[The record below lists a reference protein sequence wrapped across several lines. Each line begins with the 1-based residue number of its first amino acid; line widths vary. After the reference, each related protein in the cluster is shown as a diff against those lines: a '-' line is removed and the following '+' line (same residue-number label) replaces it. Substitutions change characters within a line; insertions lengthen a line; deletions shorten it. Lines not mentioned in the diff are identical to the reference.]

1 MPSLPASRRPPPLPL
16 ILVWFVLLLALW
28 TAVSL
33 YLHARLQSHMRSTAE
48 QMQVIAAAHARAIE
62 EWWLLHESNAGLLAL
77 AGGAHSPVHR
87 LKLDAQRKSRANT
100 WLQSIVLTHDY
111 LSAVLLDAS
120 GMPVAESVRPGP
132 PLVSGVAPGAFAQLL
147 AREEGG
153 YLPATDGLSLLW
165 LKPLG
170 VEAGWLVLRHGLQ
183 EVQALLDPGPQAL
196 PGLQLRL
203 VQHTAQGMQYLQL
216 PSGAEP
222 AKPDDPLIAR
232 LPAPGHPAELLT
244 DTLGPDGQPVLAAIH
259 GNIGPDWTLVALMS
273 RQAILEALHPQ
284 IIQTLVMAVITSLVC
299 TLAMW
304 SARRH
309 QIDAALRVSHDELQR
324 VVEARTA
331 ELCQSLERL
340 HAEAGR
346 REQVQAERDGLFSL
360 AGDLLAIVDD
370 KGMFLRVNPAWER
383 TLGHPVVQIEGTHW
397 LDWLHP
403 DDVQRSLE
411 TAAQLA
417 GGQPL
422 QHFANRCRHAD
433 GGWRW
438 LEWSAVRDPQHGH
451 IYAVARDVT
460 ERRENEQK
468 LRLAHRGLDA
478 SPNSV
483 LIADA
488 VQPGLIVLYAN
499 PAYERLSGRPLAGVI
514 GQPCDFMTDAD
525 TDPQALVEL
534 RAALAKGCDTRIE
547 MQCRRA
553 DGKPFWTNLHLAPV
567 REPHGRIS
575 HWVVIQQDVTARRSI
590 EARLVHQAGHDA
602 LTGLPNRTRL
612 RERLKHALAR
622 ARRSGGRIA
631 VLFVDLDR
639 FKTINDSLGHAVG
652 DALLCEVAQR
662 LKQSVRTGDLVA
674 RLGGDEF
681 VVLAEHI
688 GRPDDAARVARKL
701 IEVIELPYAVA
712 GREFVLSASIG
723 IGLYPD
729 DAGDLDT
736 LLRVADTAMYGVK
749 HGGRNGYG
757 YYEPAMHER
766 ALAALERERDL
777 RGALE
782 RGEFELHYQPQ
793 VELASGRIVA
803 VEALLRWRHPQR
815 GLVPPDQF
823 IPIAEESGL
832 IVPIGDW
839 VTRTAC
845 AQLGEW
851 QHLGLG
857 PLRMA
862 VNLSARQFRR
872 AEIVAETLAAVEA
885 AGIAPQSL
893 ELEITESL
901 LMDDVERALTRMHAL
916 GDRGLRLAM
925 DDFGTGY
932 SSLAFLKRFPVGMLK
947 IDRLFVRDL
956 TENAA
961 NAAIARTIVQLGQN
975 LGLTVLAEGVE
986 EAEQAEMLRGFG
998 CTLIQGWLT
1007 GRPQPAADL
1016 RKLLEAQRA
1025 GQTVLPPAPPPARVV
1040 ALRAG

>member
-1 MPSLPASRRPPPLPL
+1 M
-16 ILVWFVLLLALW
+16 LLLALW
-28 TAVSL
+28 TAVSV
-33 YLHARLQSHMRSTAE
+33 YLNERLQAHARATAQ
-48 QMQVIAAAHARAIE
+48 QMQVIAAARARALD
-62 EWWLLHESNAGLLAL
+62 EWWLLHDSNAGLLAL
-77 AGGAHSPVHR
+77 AAGAHAPVHR
-87 LKLDAQRKSRANT
+87 LRLDAPRKSRADS
-100 WLQSIVLTHDY
+100 WLQSVVQTHEY

-132 PLVSGVAPGAFAQLL
+132 PVGAGVAPGDFAQLL
-147 AREEGG
+147 ASEGG
-153 YLPATDGLSLLW
+153 GHLLARDGRSLLW

-170 VEAGWLVLRHGLQ
+170 AEAGWLVLRHGLQ
-183 EVQALLDPGPQAL
+183 EAMALLDPGPQSLA
-196 PGLQLRL
+196 GLQLRL
-203 VQHTAQGMQYLQL
+203 IHHTAQGAQYLNLPRGPQL
-216 PSGAEP
+216 AP
-222 AKPDDPLIAR
+222 PDDALIAR
-232 LPAPGHPAELLT
+232 LPVGPGQPVELLS
-244 DTLGPDGQPVLAAIH
+244 DALGPDGQPVLAAVH
-259 GNIGPDWTLVALMS
+259 GGIGPGWTLVALLS
-273 RQAILEALHPQ
+273 RQAMLETLRPQ
-284 IIQTLVMAVITSLVC
+284 IVQTLVIAVITTLVC

-309 QIDAALRVSHDELQR
+309 QLDAALRVSHDELQH
-324 VVEARTA
+324 VVEARTV
-331 ELCQSLERL
+331 ELRQSLERL
-340 HAEAGR
+340 HAEAGH

-370 KGMFLRVNPAWER
+370 DGVFLRVNPAWER
-383 TLGHPVVQIEGTHW
+383 TLGHAVAQIEGTHW

-403 DDVQRSLE
+403 EDRERSLRIAGK
-411 TAAQLA
+411 TLA
-417 GGQPL
+417 DGRPL
-422 QHFANRCRHAD
+422 QNFVNRYRHAD

-438 LEWSAVRDPQHGH
+438 LEWSAVRDPQRGH
-451 IYAVARDVT
+451 IYSVARDVT
-460 ERRENEQK
+460 ERRETEQK

-478 SPNSV
+478 SPNGV

-499 PAYERLSGRPLAGVI
+499 PAYERLSGRPLAEVI
-514 GQPCDFMTDAD
+514 GRPCDFMTDAD
-525 TDPQALVEL
+525 TDPQSLAEL
-534 RAALAKGCDTRIE
+534 HAALAEGCDTRIE

-553 DGKPFWTNLHLAPV
+553 DGEPFWTNLHLAPV
-567 REPHGRIS
+567 REPHGQIS

-602 LTGLPNRTRL
+602 LTGLPNRMRL

-622 ARRSGGRIA
+622 ARRNGGRIA

-662 LKQSVRTGDLVA
+662 LKQSVRAGDLVA

-681 VVLAEHI
+681 VVLAEHV

-701 IEVIELPYAVA
+701 IETIETPYAVA

-815 GLVPPDQF
+815 GLIPPDQF

-839 VTRTAC
+839 VTRSAC

-851 QHLGLG
+851 QRLGLG

-872 AEIVAETLAAVEA
+872 VEIVAETLAAVEA
-885 AGIAPQSL
+885 AGIAPDSL

-998 CTLIQGWLT
+998 CTLVQGWLT
-1007 GRPQPAADL
+1007 GRPQPAADI
-1016 RKLLEAQRA
+1016 RRLLEAQQA
-1025 GQTVLPPAPPPARVV
+1025 GQTVLPPAPPPVRVV
-1040 ALRAG
+1040 ALRAS